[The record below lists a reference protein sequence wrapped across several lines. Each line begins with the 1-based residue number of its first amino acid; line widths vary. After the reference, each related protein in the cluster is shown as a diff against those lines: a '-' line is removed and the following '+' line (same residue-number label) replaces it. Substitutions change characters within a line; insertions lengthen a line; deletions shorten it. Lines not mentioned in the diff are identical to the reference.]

1 MAKEKK
7 IEHIQVKDNGIKI
20 SQKVGDALAK
30 AKQLLERDCFK
41 GLLQASD
48 ETSMVRYRIAQNN
61 AFEKYR
67 KTTQSIIKNA
77 KNEVKQALKEDKT
90 VNLSNK
96 QVVQISS
103 QINNGLVSLGTDAM
117 KAYQSTLRDI
127 VLKVKSAGDL
137 KEQLGKHIASGLN
150 IGVTYKD
157 GKTYQFD
164 TYFEM
169 KARTDIQQEIGNN
182 MISTGQENGII
193 FYITSF
199 YGDCAPDHVNYQG
212 KIYVDEK
219 WESMAPKD
227 RLDEIRDYI
236 NANKIL
242 TVQEV
247 TQGEPFLTTR
257 PNCRHYFQYID
268 IDSVLGAKTKED
280 VNNLRQER
288 DLNFGGKYKPDKYK
302 ALQQQRQNERK
313 IRSYKADLEKK
324 QISLALEPG
333 NKQLQSEIEIDKSNI
348 RMVQKAQRDLAK
360 QYSNIERR
368 YDREKVGNR
377 IDFGISK
384 SPKGSI
390 PEEKPIITESVP
402 KQEVKVEEPKVEE
415 KPKEV
420 SYSKDQLNAVESYVS
435 GDMMWINQYLRGVG
449 EVAQYG
455 LSDSEKAFLQD
466 LKEATSKE
474 VVEQK
479 VLYRSLDASVIFG
492 RKDSSFLDSL
502 NDHLLYGDDSPFVM
516 RNIGNVIDNIKGKE
530 IVDDGFMSTTTDKV
544 IAGQFTYYTGAEHPV
559 VLELQVP
566 DGVHGFPVYKHFE
579 QEEEPQKEVLL
590 EPGIKIRIDS
600 IETYQDRENDVDK
613 QILVKATIIK

>member
-1 MAKEKK
+1 MAEKNK
-7 IEHIQVKDNGIKI
+7 KLEHIQVKDNGIKV
-20 SQKVGDALAK
+20 SQKVGDVLAK

-48 ETSMVRYRIAQNN
+48 ETNLMRYRIAQNN

-117 KAYQSTLRDI
+117 KAYQSTLKDI
-127 VLKVKSAGDL
+127 VLRVKSAGDL

-164 TYFEM
+164 TYWEM

-199 YGDCAPDHVNYQG
+199 YGDCAPDHAEYQG

-236 NANKIL
+236 NSNKLL

-247 TQGEPFLTTR
+247 TQNPPFLTTR

-268 IDSVLGAKTKED
+268 IDSVLGAKTKDD
-280 VNNLRQER
+280 VNQLRQER
-288 DLNFGGKYKPDKYK
+288 DLNSGGKYKPDKYK

-348 RMVQKAQRDLAK
+348 RMFQKAQRDLAK

-377 IDFGISK
+377 IDFGVVQNVDEKEKGYNENDLPSRKIERNNILYEVDNKVDSK
-384 SPKGSI
+384 DYESKMYVEGFSPMANKALLEETRKILHTNNKTTAEDIFLVTPEGKIIKGL
-390 PEEKPIITESVP
+390 
-402 KQEVKVEEPKVEE
+402 
-415 KPKEV
+415 KPKFSQEARRSQKMIDYAKKHSGYV
-420 SYSKDQLNAVESYVS
+420 VVHNHPGSLFPSGEDLNGLIETWGNA
-435 GDMMWINQYLRGVG
+435 DCCRIACHNG
-449 EVAQYG
+449 EVWEYRK
-455 LSDSEKAFLQD
+455 KAG
-466 LKEATSKE
+466 AT
-474 VVEQK
+474 Q
-479 VLYRSLDASVIFG
+479 F
-492 RKDSSFLDSL
+492 
-502 NDHLLYGDDSPFVM
+502 
-516 RNIGNVIDNIKGKE
+516 
-530 IVDDGFMSTTTDKV
+530 DKV
-544 IAGQFTYYTGAEHPV
+544 SEIEYNKDEMLEAYIIAKETNEDYFQVFMNKIAE
-559 VLELQVP
+559 
-566 DGVHGFPVYKHFE
+566 KHN
-579 QEEEPQKEVLL
+579 L
-590 EPGIKIRIDS
+590 I
-600 IETYQDRENDVDK
+600 
-613 QILVKATIIK
+613 VKKR